1 MELKYRS
8 GPAKMVKSH
17 IKLPWLNYAHIK
29 HTNKAFNSTTI
40 LEDGTGQITGTL
52 GEMAFGRWLMDMDI
66 DFDYCADSSMN
77 YDFVVGGYRVDV
89 KSKKA
94 LDKHGE
100 PRDDFTLR
108 IPCSQ
113 KNQDC
118 DIYVFTYVYSKD
130 VYLLGSMEKSDFW
143 GYYGHDVK
151 AGEKTG
157 NFTERQDARL
167 AYIRDLT
174 DMERLEIL
182 LRNRE

>member
-1 MELKYRS
+1 
-8 GPAKMVKSH
+8 MVKSH
-17 IKLPWLNYAHIK
+17 IRLSWLNYANQK
-29 HTNKAFNSTTI
+29 STKKAFNSTTI
-40 LEDGTGQITGTL
+40 LEDGEGQITGKL
-52 GEMAFGRWLMDMDI
+52 GEMAFGRWLIDMEI
-66 DFDYCADSSMN
+66 DFDYCAESSMSC
-77 YDFVVGGYRVDV
+77 DFVVGGYRVDI

-100 PRDDFTLR
+100 PRDNFTIR
-108 IPCSQ
+108 IPYSQ

-143 GYYGHDVK
+143 NYYGHDVK